1 MSAADERQRMP
12 MTQRFARAAFL
23 GVAALAV
30 ANAINTALIYARV
43 SHAADRAFSDTADG
57 FLNQNTFRFIM
68 QIHIIGGAIAA
79 AIAVT
84 LAYSLRRATP
94 LVRGVSLSGAIL
106 GALCVAPL
114 YWINAAGYRRTTSND
129 EVQVAAHQ
137 TSTAVPAWSH
147 AITEICVVA
156 GFGLLVAIAISL
168 AWPHPIP
175 QASSGVSPRT

>member
-147 AITEICVVA
+147 AITDICVVA